1 MNLKNPMFSFP
12 SGAAKGHGGLSWTLA
27 RKSLLDYEEKNV
39 DYIDAYLANFALR
52 QRPST
57 IIPWTVN
64 IFLARGEIL
73 DSLRRKIKKLGK
85 NKKIKAITLC

>member
-12 SGAAKGHGGLSWTLA
+12 SDAAKGHGGLSWTLA

-57 IIPWTVN
+57 IYT
-64 IFLARGEIL
+64 L
-73 DSLRRKIKKLGK
+73 DSKHFPRPRGDVRQPT
-85 NKKIKAITLC
+85 A

>member
-1 MNLKNPMFSFP
+1 
-12 SGAAKGHGGLSWTLA
+12 
-27 RKSLLDYEEKNV
+27 LLDYEEKNV

-64 IFLARGEIL
+64 IFLARGEML